1 MVELLNSIVLN
12 DRMEAARVLV
22 ILTDAPNPGVL
33 SLVRE
38 RARPALAE
46 MARWK
51 TLSYALPSFLVL
63 GRAAGLPDSQIRQ
76 AWEKRRARDG
86 NHASAAVMPAAVSEG
101 ASRAAQLRGR
111 LK

>member
-1 MVELLNSIVLN
+1 MRRI
-12 DRMEAARVLV
+12 
-22 ILTDAPNPGVL
+22 PGVL

-76 AWEKRRARDG
+76 AWEKGERETVITQA
-86 NHASAAVMPAAVSEG
+86 
-101 ASRAAQLRGR
+101 LR
-111 LK
+111 